1 MASSALYQKKNE
13 KSGASAFYPEYSIQN
28 TEYRPREL
36 CSRGLPAQAGMTMI
50 ESLIWISIFTI
61 TMVSLMAS
69 VLYFYRTNKY
79 AVEQSGA
86 VTSAQRGI
94 DKLVRTIREASYSS
108 QGAYPVVSIGAN
120 DLIFYADVDNDP
132 LIEKVH
138 YYVSG
143 TYLMQGITDATGA
156 PPGYTTAE
164 VVSVISDYVRNL
176 YQGVTTFRY
185 YDTSGAEI
193 TNYAQ
198 WVQVRFVRV
207 NVVVNVDP
215 NKLPNQLNM
224 NSSAAL
230 RNLK

>member
-36 CSRGLPAQAGMTMI
+36 CSRGLPAPAGMTMI

-120 DLIFYADVDNDP
+120 DLIFYAD
-132 LIEKVH
+132 
-138 YYVSG
+138 
-143 TYLMQGITDATGA
+143 
-156 PPGYTTAE
+156 
-164 VVSVISDYVRNL
+164 
-176 YQGVTTFRY
+176 
-185 YDTSGAEI
+185 
-193 TNYAQ
+193 
-198 WVQVRFVRV
+198 
-207 NVVVNVDP
+207 
-215 NKLPNQLNM
+215 
-224 NSSAAL
+224 
-230 RNLK
+230 